1 MVVPHWV
8 RPGTISWEQA
18 LASAERRGDA
28 ANDDNNDQYNEV
40 DENDEDEEDDDDDD
54 EELMRMLE
62 EVYGPSGSSPMPPT
76 GAVDHDER
84 QRRMMRID
92 PFQRMFM
99 GGMEMEQVS
108 MPAIDTT
115 DGASSSIPGTTKK
128 SLQITATSP
137 TPTIPNGAICFIC
150 LEGDDE
156 DDTTTTTTTIGE
168 PLVRNCSCRG
178 DSAGFAHMS
187 CMVKYAE
194 QKCKQAAAKPSFP
207 APWGPCPDL
216 MTFAEPWTICPNCKQ
231 SYQQQVAID
240 LSSSFVTFTEMMA
253 TASIN
258 VYWSNM
264 AIMTALKSN
273 SEAYLNAIKD
283 NNDLLK
289 IIVDKSNQTSGKEKC
304 EMLLTRMLSM
314 VDQMK
319 KDLKMNHWLH
329 MPKTSVENYFYV
341 MLCGN
346 YEAQGNNFLGK

>member
-1 MVVPHWV
+1 
-8 RPGTISWEQA
+8 
-18 LASAERRGDA
+18 
-28 ANDDNNDQYNEV
+28 
-40 DENDEDEEDDDDDD
+40 
-54 EELMRMLE
+54 
-62 EVYGPSGSSPMPPT
+62 MP
-76 GAVDHDER
+76 
-84 QRRMMRID
+84 
-92 PFQRMFM
+92 
-99 GGMEMEQVS
+99 
-108 MPAIDTT
+108 
-115 DGASSSIPGTTKK
+115 
-128 SLQITATSP
+128 
-137 TPTIPNGAICFIC
+137 N
-150 LEGDDE
+150 
-156 DDTTTTTTTIGE
+156 
-168 PLVRNCSCRG
+168 
-178 DSAGFAHMS
+178 
-187 CMVKYAE
+187 
-194 QKCKQAAAKPSFP
+194 KCKQAAAKPSFP

-258 VYWSNM
+258 VYWNNM

-289 IIVDKSNQTSGKEKC
+289 IIVEKSNQTAGKVKC

>member
-1 MVVPHWV
+1 
-8 RPGTISWEQA
+8 
-18 LASAERRGDA
+18 
-28 ANDDNNDQYNEV
+28 
-40 DENDEDEEDDDDDD
+40 
-54 EELMRMLE
+54 
-62 EVYGPSGSSPMPPT
+62 
-76 GAVDHDER
+76 
-84 QRRMMRID
+84 
-92 PFQRMFM
+92 
-99 GGMEMEQVS
+99 
-108 MPAIDTT
+108 
-115 DGASSSIPGTTKK
+115 
-128 SLQITATSP
+128 
-137 TPTIPNGAICFIC
+137 
-150 LEGDDE
+150 
-156 DDTTTTTTTIGE
+156 
-168 PLVRNCSCRG
+168 
-178 DSAGFAHMS
+178 
-187 CMVKYAE
+187 MVKYAE

-231 SYQQQVAID
+231 SYQQQVAI
-240 LSSSFVTFTEMMA
+240 
-253 TASIN
+253 IN
-258 VYWSNM
+258 VYWNNM

>member
-1 MVVPHWV
+1 
-8 RPGTISWEQA
+8 
-18 LASAERRGDA
+18 
-28 ANDDNNDQYNEV
+28 
-40 DENDEDEEDDDDDD
+40 
-54 EELMRMLE
+54 
-62 EVYGPSGSSPMPPT
+62 
-76 GAVDHDER
+76 
-84 QRRMMRID
+84 
-92 PFQRMFM
+92 MFM
-99 GGMEMEQVS
+99 GG
-108 MPAIDTT
+108 PPTINTT
-115 DGASSSIPGTTKK
+115 GTSSSSSSIPGTAKK
-128 SLQITATSP
+128 SSQITATSP
-137 TPTIPNGAICFIC
+137 TPIIPNGAICFIC

-156 DDTTTTTTTIGE
+156 DDTTTGE

-258 VYWSNM
+258 VYWNNM

-314 VDQMK
+314 VDRC
-319 KDLKMNHWLH
+319 L
-329 MPKTSVENYFYV
+329 
-341 MLCGN
+341 LCGN